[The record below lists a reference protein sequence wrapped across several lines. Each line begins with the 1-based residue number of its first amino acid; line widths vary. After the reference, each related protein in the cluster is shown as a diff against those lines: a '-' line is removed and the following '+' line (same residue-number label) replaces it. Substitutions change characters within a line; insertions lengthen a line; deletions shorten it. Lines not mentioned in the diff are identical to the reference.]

1 MAPRPAREHPAG
13 MSEITTQPIA
23 TKRLERPAS
32 GRILAGVAAGLGRYF
47 DLSPTFFRL
56 GFIVLTLLG
65 GSAVLLYLAA
75 LLIIPEEGKENSIAA
90 DALASRRDRPGRV
103 VALGLVAIALFVL
116 ISRAAFW
123 PAAGAGWVLILIA
136 GLVILWMYDARR
148 GDSKSRKL
156 LKALFVI
163 CVLGFVALLAS
174 LVTALAW
181 FHVHPGAGV
190 GTRDETPTTLTQLQP
205 SYHLGVGDLRLDL
218 RQLPLVT
225 HETHIKVR
233 VDVGNLRVFV
243 AQNQPVV
250 VHAHAKVG
258 DVRVFQEE
266 DSGHNATL
274 LSGTG
279 ELVIDATVGAGK
291 IEVSHNGF

>member
-1 MAPRPAREHPAG
+1 MAQNAARAHPG
-13 MSEITTQPIA
+13 HMSEYTTQPIA

-32 GRILAGVAAGLGRYF
+32 GRIIVGVAAGLGRYF

-56 GFIVLTLLG
+56 GFVVLTLLG
-65 GSAVLLYLAA
+65 GSGVLLYLAA

-103 VALGLVAIALFVL
+103 VALGLVAVALFVL

-123 PAAGAGWVLILIA
+123 PAAGAGWVLILVA

-148 GDSKSRKL
+148 GDRKSRRL
-156 LKALFVI
+156 LKTLL
-163 CVLGFVALLAS
+163 VLVTVGAVTLAAV
-174 LVTALAW
+174 LVTAFAW

-190 GTRDETPTTLTQLQP
+190 GTRNEAPASLSQLQP

-225 HETHIKVR
+225 QETHLKLR
-233 VDVGNLRVFV
+233 VDVGNLRVIV

-250 VHAHAKVG
+250 VHARAKVG
-258 DVRVFQEE
+258 DVRVFEQE
-266 DSGHNATL
+266 DSGRNATL
-274 LSGTG
+274 QSGTG

-291 IEVSHNGF
+291 VEITHNGF